1 MVPLSYRLSL
11 YIREFF
17 GDLPITNT
25 EDVDTTY
32 MSTRPRVTPK
42 LHDAVISAENL
53 LGFERGAVVI
63 KDRLPGT
70 PNCISANVPNPVR
83 GGSGGVEYAI
93 VGDKRQG
100 CLEIV
105 FGPSCPEALYY
116 RAGVHLDVQ
125 GLYLA

>member
-1 MVPLSYRLSL
+1 
-11 YIREFF
+11 
-17 GDLPITNT
+17 
-25 EDVDTTY
+25 

-70 PNCISANVPNPVR
+70 PNCISADVADPIW

-105 FGPSCPEALYY
+105 FGPSCPKLSTTE
-116 RAGVHLDVQ
+116 RGSNRVSKVV
-125 GLYLA
+125 YLA